1 MIYLAFYRGEG
12 RLMSD
17 TLVQW
22 ITRSEFSH
30 CELLVSAEPPSFG
43 IPYECVTAVGKDGGV
58 RTKLIT
64 FPEEGWE
71 FVPVPWAPA
80 STWETALGFMG
91 QGYDY
96 WGLLMTQFINLR
108 RHGASRWF
116 CSKLCAHALGLR
128 EPHTY
133 APGDLKRVVEE
144 HNRVYTLA
152 HLSHQPASVREL
164 PGSYT
169 PALPGDGNTVR
180 PHAGFLGDDLPETGA
195 ISQRERQWQPHIN
208 KPRQYPV
215 GVRKALRPRISPTIV
230 ARREPFGLGRTKPF
244 QLDAAHRAAR
254 GEVVDFV
261 RPHMGQAKLER

>member
-1 MIYLAFYRGEG
+1 
-12 RLMSD
+12 MSD

-30 CELLVSAEPPSFG
+30 CELLVSNEPPSVG
-43 IPYECVTAVGKDGGV
+43 LPYECVTAVGKDGGV
-58 RTKLIT
+58 RVKTIT
-64 FPEEGWE
+64 FPDEGWE

-80 STWETALGFMG
+80 TTWETAKTFLG

-133 APGDLKRVVEE
+133 APGDLKRVIEE

-164 PGSYT
+164 PGSYA
-169 PALPGDGNTVR
+169 PVLPGHRN
-180 PHAGFLGDDLPETGA
+180 PAGHLAHFLGNDAGKAEA
-195 ISQRERQWQPHIN
+195 ILERKGQRQPQINQARKHPVSMRQ
-208 KPRQYPV
+208 
-215 GVRKALRPRISPTIV
+215 ALRPRIAPTVI
-230 ARREPFGLGRTKPF
+230 ARREPYGVGRAEPF
-244 QLDAAHRAAR
+244 ELNAPRRAVG
-254 GEVVDFV
+254 GEIVDFP
-261 RPHMGQAKLER
+261 RAQIGQPKLE